1 MLVKLAVCKRLS
13 IIMAVEL
20 PLPIQQSV
28 TNTVNT
34 FLSIVRSFTQQ
45 PTYSVKTLKSSIFM
59 NLEKGGNNEVCH
71 NLETVRSAVQVNK

>member
-1 MLVKLAVCKRLS
+1 MLVKLAFCKRFS

-59 NLEKGGNNEVCH
+59 NLEKGENNEVCY
-71 NLETVRSAVQVNK
+71 NLETVRSTVQINK